1 MGKRSLNLQ
10 SVARLMTSAASFG
23 VLAAVLMAALAATP
37 VHAQIPVVPQAFY
50 GTIEID
56 GQPAPAG
63 AAVEARGTN
72 VKTGIAGNPITTT
85 EAGKY
90 GGPLLSNVKLIVQG
104 NIDNGSAI
112 EFYINGV
119 KAECASPEGSWQSS
133 FPFRS
138 EDVTVLNLRVGQG
151 PTVTST
157 PTSTSAAIR
166 ISPTPRATST
176 ATPRPVRTPAPGSS
190 ATPES
195 IAATATEATGT
206 TAATATPEAAQQVL
220 PSSTPNAA
228 GDAAS
233 TPSPTLVV
241 LSGETPRAVSTAP
254 TATQLASPAS
264 ATPAGVALA
273 LTPTTPK
280 APQPT
285 SKPILAPGGQMTA
298 GPESGLPTPTPGVPG
313 GVSGGMLVPLLGVG
327 ALLAAGIIGAVILLR
342 RRIG

>member
-1 MGKRSLNLQ
+1 MSKRSLNLR
-10 SVARLMTSAASFG
+10 SVARLMTGAASMG

-37 VHAQIPVVPQAFY
+37 VHAQVPVVPQAFY

-72 VKTGIAGNPITTT
+72 VKTEIVGNPITTT

-104 NIDNGSAI
+104 NVSDGSAL

-119 KAECASPEGSWQSS
+119 KAECALPGGSWQSS
-133 FPFRS
+133 YAFLSR
-138 EDVTVLNLRVGQG
+138 DVTALNLRVGQAA
-151 PTVTST
+151 TST
-157 PTSTSAAIR
+157 PTPTSTPSRTPTAMR
-166 ISPTPRATST
+166 VSPTPRATST
-176 ATPRPVRTPAPGSS
+176 PNPTRTPAPAGSTPGS
-190 ATPES
+190 LAPTATAAAGTTDATP
-195 IAATATEATGT
+195 TLQ
-206 TAATATPEAAQQVL
+206 AAQPVP

-241 LSGETPRAVSTAP
+241 LSGETPQAVSTAP

-264 ATPAGVALA
+264 ATRPAWRW
-273 LTPTTPK
+273 PSPR
-280 APQPT
+280 PH
-285 SKPILAPGGQMTA
+285 
-298 GPESGLPTPTPGVPG
+298 
-313 GVSGGMLVPLLGVG
+313 
-327 ALLAAGIIGAVILLR
+327 LR
-342 RRIG
+342 RPSPPANPFSRPAAR